1 MMITENGLNFIKLA
15 EGCQLNAY
23 TDTAGIRTIGY
34 GHAYW
39 HGTNYISAQK
49 AEELLRKDIVKCE
62 EFVSKYDNVYHF
74 KPHEFDALVSFA
86 FNVGGISQLTA
97 DGKRNRKTIS
107 EKMLLYVNSGGKPV
121 EGLKKRRQAENI
133 MFVKG
138 EYTHPYDG
146 KIFYKN
152 PGNNDYYL
160 TALKV
165 YKGVYGNGESR
176 IKNIENL
183 GMDYTKV
190 QGYINEMDKLFKNN
204 VIDDIISGK
213 YGNNPERHVILEEAG
228 FHPELAQWLVNY
240 YYNHGKTFNL

>member
-1 MMITENGLNFIKLA
+1 MKITEKGLNFIKLA
-15 EGCQLNAY
+15 EGCRLNAY
-23 TDTAGIRTIGY
+23 KDTAGIRTIGY

-39 HGTNYISAQK
+39 NGPDYISEQK
-49 AEELLRKDIVKCE
+49 AEELLRMDIVKFE
-62 EFVSKYDNVYHF
+62 EVVSKYDNVYHF

-97 DGKRNRKTIS
+97 NGKRDRKTIS
-107 EKMLLYVNSGGKPV
+107 EKMLLYVKSGGKTDS
-121 EGLKKRRQAENI
+121 ELKKRRQAENL
-133 MFVKG
+133 MFLKG
-138 EYTHPYDG
+138 EYTHPYNG

-152 PGNNDYYL
+152 PENSDYYL
-160 TALKV
+160 TALKG
-165 YKGVYGNGESR
+165 YKGIYGTREVR

-190 QGYINEMDKLFKNN
+190 QGYINEMAKLFKNN

-213 YGNNPERHVILEEAG
+213 YGNDPERHVLLEEAG
-228 FHPELAQWLVNY
+228 FNPGLAQWLVNY